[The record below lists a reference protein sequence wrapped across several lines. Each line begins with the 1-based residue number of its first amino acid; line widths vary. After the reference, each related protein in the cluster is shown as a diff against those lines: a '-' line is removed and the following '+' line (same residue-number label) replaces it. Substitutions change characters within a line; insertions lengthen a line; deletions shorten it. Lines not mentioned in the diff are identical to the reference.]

1 MLENRNANLSVVD
14 SKKVTEFSESEFLS
28 FLYSERDRENNL
40 RQYQGWNI
48 WALVGSL
55 VAVGCAAYEFLK
67 GNAETILSVQVC
79 YYSSALMAFALC
91 IHPIVSFLL
100 KKERGFDIKKLKR
113 LKQTAPFYYL
123 GWGIAVSA
131 SFSLI
136 VPLIDVASR
145 WNLVSIAWMVVFA
158 LYVSGTISAIVNKEK
173 ATNSFFDDLVF
184 ANVKLNRGYELTL
197 SILLW
202 NIAVFSFSKTQKFE
216 IGNINL
222 ELSVCFSA
230 FVILFYYL
238 IKVFCEERKANELD
252 VLIDEYLYKGL
263 PKEKVYEKL
272 LHKRMGYRVIESFFN
287 EIDEIEK
294 TVKSYEQKKS
304 ELEEAYAWLD
314 DEIVSADKIE
324 ESFVRLNSTLSYLR
338 ESDKRVREI
347 SRKLQS
353 IVKQVPSIVNE
364 EEFKALANLASSLI
378 GRIEDLTKLTESA
391 SIKIG
396 QWVHDNVCGRY
407 GGYCTRDCNYRH
419 EKPTFRLRIK
429 RWWKRKIAKGS
440 CKKVR
445 SLSSR

>member
-1 MLENRNANLSVVD
+1 MS
-14 SKKVTEFSESEFLS
+14 TEDDGRKITDMSEGEFLS

-55 VAVGCAAYEFLK
+55 VAVGCAAYQMLK
-67 GNAETILSVQVC
+67 GNADAILSVQVC

-91 IHPIVSFLL
+91 IYPIVSILL
-100 KKERGFDIKKLKR
+100 KKERGFDIRKLKR

-123 GWGIAVSA
+123 GWGIVVSA
-131 SFSLI
+131 VFSLL
-136 VPLIDVASR
+136 VPLADVASR
-145 WNLVSIAWMVVFA
+145 WNVVSIAWMVVFV
-158 LYVSGTISAIVNKEK
+158 LYVLGTVSAIVNKEK

-184 ANVKLNRGYELTL
+184 ANVKLNRCYELTL
-197 SILLW
+197 SIFLW
-202 NIAVFSFSKTQKFE
+202 NIAVFSFSKTLGFV

-222 ELSVCFSA
+222 EFSVCFSA

-238 IKVFCEERKANELD
+238 VKVFCEERKANELD

-272 LHKRMGYRVIESFFN
+272 LHERMGYRVIESFFN

-294 TVKSYEQKKS
+294 TVKSYEQKKL

-314 DEIVSADKIE
+314 DETVSADKIG
-324 ESFVRLNSTLSYLR
+324 ESFERLYNTLSYLR

-364 EEFKALANLASSLI
+364 EEFKTLANLATSLI
-378 GRIEDLTKLTESA
+378 GRIEDLTKLAETA

-396 QWVHDNVCGRY
+396 QWVQNNVCERY
-407 GGYCTRDCNYRH
+407 GGYCTIECDQRH
-419 EKPTFRLRIK
+419 EKLPSRLRIK

-440 CKKVR
+440 CK
-445 SLSSR
+445 

>member
-1 MLENRNANLSVVD
+1 MMVTEKNNNNKITNLS
-14 SKKVTEFSESEFLS
+14 EAEFLS

-48 WALVGSL
+48 WALVGAL
-55 VAVGCAAYEFLK
+55 VAVGCAAYELLE
-67 GNAETILSVQVC
+67 GNAETSLSVQVC

-100 KKERGFDIKKLKR
+100 KKERGFDIRKLKR

-131 SFSLI
+131 SFSLV

-145 WNLVSIAWMVVFA
+145 WNVVSIAWMVVFA
-158 LYVSGTISAIVNKEK
+158 LYVSGTVSAIVNKEK
-173 ATNSFFDDLVF
+173 ATNSFFDNLVF
-184 ANVKLNRGYELTL
+184 VNIKLNRCYELTL

-202 NIAVFSFSKTQKFE
+202 NIAVFSFSKTPKFE

-222 ELSVCFSA
+222 ELSICLSA
-230 FVILFYYL
+230 FVVLFYYL
-238 IKVFCEERKANELD
+238 VKVFCEERKANELD

-263 PKEKVYEKL
+263 TKEKVYEKL
-272 LHKRMGYRVIESFFN
+272 LHERMGYRVIESFFK
-287 EIDEIEK
+287 EIDEIDK
-294 TVKSYEQKKS
+294 TVKSYEQKKT
-304 ELEEAYAWLD
+304 ELEEVDVWLND
-314 DEIVSADKIE
+314 VNIGADKIE
-324 ESFVRLNSTLSYLR
+324 ESFGRIYNTLAYLR

-396 QWVHDNVCGRY
+396 QWVQNNVCERY
-407 GGYCTRDCNYRH
+407 GGYCTKDCDQRH
-419 EKPTFRLRIK
+419 EKLPLRLRIK
-429 RWWKRKIAKGS
+429 RWWKRKMAKAS
-440 CKKVR
+440 YNK
-445 SLSSR
+445 